1 MLYIAFQLRNE
12 MMRLKL
18 LLLLCAA
25 AVLLSACSHVYAPAL
40 YHQDIAYQP
49 KPSSFDVKSTQT
61 YASVGLN
68 NYAGINYTDFLTS
81 GQVNLGEGHRFD
93 NFNVA
98 YGAFGVFG
106 DYQYSGSKTDANYFS
121 DKFFGAVGAR
131 FSANAFVTDGNVD
144 FRFIG
149 VEMAYSHE
157 FGDYATYRQ
166 DLLRRGGYFVD
177 PRTDLYTL
185 GLTTEVLFHSRNN
198 TGIQHGIRGFLGTT
212 FGYNSL
218 DDSYYHDENLDSRFF
233 RHYFPKISYFLTFKN
248 YFMTAEAGNNFF
260 IRFGYKF

>member
-1 MLYIAFQLRNE
+1 
-12 MMRLKL
+12 MRSKFL
-18 LLLLCAA
+18 LPLCSLLSI
-25 AVLLSACSHVYAPAL
+25 LSACSHVYAPAL

-49 KPSSFDVKSTQT
+49 KPTSFDKSATAT

-68 NYAGINYTDFLTS
+68 NYAGVNYTDFLTS
-81 GQVNLGEGHRFD
+81 GQVNLSQGIRFD
-93 NFNVA
+93 NFNIA

-121 DKFFGAVGAR
+121 DKFFGAVGGR

-157 FGDYATYRQ
+157 FGDYANYRQ
-166 DLLRRGGYFVD
+166 ELLNRGGYFVD
-177 PRTDLYTL
+177 PRTNLYTI
-185 GLTTEVLFHSRNN
+185 GLTTEVIFHSMRNS
-198 TGIQHGIRGFLGTT
+198 GIQHGIRGFMGTT
-212 FGYNSL
+212 VGYNDL
-218 DDSYYHDENLDSRFF
+218 TDSYYHDETLGEEFF
-233 RHYFPKISYFLTFKN
+233 HKFFPKISYFITFKN
-248 YFMTAEAGNNFF
+248 YFATAEAGNNLF